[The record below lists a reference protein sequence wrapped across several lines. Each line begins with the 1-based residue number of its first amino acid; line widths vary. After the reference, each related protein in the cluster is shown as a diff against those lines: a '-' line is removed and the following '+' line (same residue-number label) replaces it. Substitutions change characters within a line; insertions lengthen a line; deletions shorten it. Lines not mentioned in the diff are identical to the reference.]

1 MDCKRYVK
9 GPSML
14 RCQSPF
20 YKGTLETFVC
30 LSSTEI
36 CVCKLRN
43 TRLNS
48 ASNSCVRCFE
58 FILHTTHNVRSW
70 KKAVFKALL
79 SLHGEFLEITL
90 SVFLSLEVGF
100 KSNQI
105 YICLKNL
112 WITYSKN
119 VNVAWDGRG
128 WVGIDTKNR
137 IYKTN
142 IKMVVLS
149 LAELL
154 VCIKFNNPNGYQ
166 IIRFT
171 EKSQYIEEI
180 NPYFV
185 HRYRLVPQ
193 SSPSKMGKWIFIGNL
208 SSYWT
213 KMLQKYCQK

>member
-1 MDCKRYVK
+1 M
-9 GPSML
+9 
-14 RCQSPF
+14 
-20 YKGTLETFVC
+20 
-30 LSSTEI
+30 
-36 CVCKLRN
+36 
-43 TRLNS
+43 
-48 ASNSCVRCFE
+48 
-58 FILHTTHNVRSW
+58 
-70 KKAVFKALL
+70 L

-185 HRYRLVPQ
+185 HRYRLVPH
-193 SSPSKMGKWIFIGNL
+193 SSPSKMGKSIFIGNL
-208 SSYWT
+208 FSYWT
-213 KMLQKYCQK
+213 KMLRKYCQKYIEISFFVIRPSFSQIFAKLT